1 MRKEEILSRKP
12 YGLYKKVLIINLI
25 MEQNKVKSQKA
36 RMLEARKNSINLFSD
51 IGHRLESVIVKKGV
65 EWIND
70 SKATDIDSSY
80 YSLELMDKPV
90 IWIVAASDVKRDYS
104 VFDKL
109 VRYKVKKVICF
120 GSYETQIKYTFA
132 GITEGYAHK
141 ETLEDALLTALEWS
155 KEGDVVLFSPAC
167 SSFDLYDDYKQRGEH
182 FKSLISNL

>member
-1 MRKEEILSRKP
+1 
-12 YGLYKKVLIINLI
+12 
-25 MEQNKVKSQKA
+25 MEQNKVKSLKA
-36 RMLEARKNSINLFSD
+36 QMLEARKKSMNLFSD
-51 IGHRLESVIVKKGV
+51 IGHRLESVGEKNGV

-80 YSLELMDKPV
+80 YSLELMEKPI
-90 IWIVAASDVKRDYS
+90 IWIVGASDVQRDYS

-141 ETLEDALLTALEWS
+141 ETLEDAVLTAAEWS
-155 KEGDVVLFSPAC
+155 KDGDVVLFSPAC
-167 SSFDLYDDYKQRGEH
+167 SSFDLYDDYRQRGEH
-182 FKSLISNL
+182 FKSLI

>member
-1 MRKEEILSRKP
+1 
-12 YGLYKKVLIINLI
+12 
-25 MEQNKVKSQKA
+25 MEQDKVKSLKA
-36 RMLEARKNSINLFSD
+36 QMLEARKSSINLFSD
-51 IGHRLESVIVKKGV
+51 IGHRLESVFVKKGV

-70 SKATDIDSSY
+70 SKATDVDSSY

-90 IWIVAASDVKRDYS
+90 IWIVGASDVKRDYS

-132 GITEGYAHK
+132 GITDGYAHK
-141 ETLEDALLTALEWS
+141 STLEDALLTASEWS
-155 KEGDVVLFSPAC
+155 QEGDVVLFSPAC

>member
-1 MRKEEILSRKP
+1 
-12 YGLYKKVLIINLI
+12 
-25 MEQNKVKSQKA
+25 MEQNTIKSLKA

-51 IGHRLESVIVKKGV
+51 IGHRLESVGLKNGV

-80 YSLELMDKPV
+80 YSLELMEKPV
-90 IWIVAASDVKRDYS
+90 IWIVGASDVIRDYT

-141 ETLEDALLTALEWS
+141 ETLEDAVSTAAEWS

-182 FKSLISNL
+182 FKSLI

>member
-1 MRKEEILSRKP
+1 
-12 YGLYKKVLIINLI
+12 
-25 MEQNKVKSQKA
+25 MEQNKVKSLKA
-36 RMLEARKNSINLFSD
+36 QMLEARKKSMNLFSD
-51 IGHRLESVIVKKGV
+51 IGHRLESVGEKNGV

-80 YSLELMDKPV
+80 YSLELMEKPI
-90 IWIVAASDVKRDYS
+90 IWIVGASDVERDYS

-141 ETLEDALLTALEWS
+141 ETLEDAVLTAAEWS
-155 KEGDVVLFSPAC
+155 KDGDVVLFSPAC
-167 SSFDLYDDYKQRGEH
+167 SSFDLYDDYRQRGEH
-182 FKSLISNL
+182 FKSLI

>member
-1 MRKEEILSRKP
+1 
-12 YGLYKKVLIINLI
+12 
-25 MEQNKVKSQKA
+25 MEQNKIKGQKA

-51 IGHRLESVIVKKGV
+51 VGHRLESIGIKNGV

-90 IWIVAASDVKRDYS
+90 IWIVGASDVQRDYA

-120 GSYETQIKYTFA
+120 GSGKGYGIKEACIAQILYTFW
-132 GITEGYAHK
+132 I
-141 ETLEDALLTALEWS
+141 L
-155 KEGDVVLFSPAC
+155 DVVLGRHYRYS
-167 SSFDLYDDYKQRGEH
+167 
-182 FKSLISNL
+182 

>member
-1 MRKEEILSRKP
+1 
-12 YGLYKKVLIINLI
+12 
-25 MEQNKVKSQKA
+25 MENNKVKSLKA
-36 RMLEARKNSINLFSD
+36 QVLEARKKSMSLFSD
-51 IGHRLESVIVKKGV
+51 IGHRLESVVVKNDV

-90 IWIVAASDVKRDYS
+90 IWIVGASDVERDYS

-109 VRYKVKKVICF
+109 VRYKVKKIICF

-141 ETLEDALLTALEWS
+141 DTLNEAMVIAQEWT

-182 FKSLISNL
+182 FKSLIPNI

>member
-1 MRKEEILSRKP
+1 
-12 YGLYKKVLIINLI
+12 
-25 MEQNKVKSQKA
+25 MEQNKVKSLKA
-36 RMLEARKNSINLFSD
+36 QMLEARKKSMNLFSD
-51 IGHRLESVIVKKGV
+51 IGHRLESVGVKNGV

-80 YSLELMDKPV
+80 YSLELMEKPI
-90 IWIVAASDVKRDYS
+90 IWIVGASDVERDYS

-141 ETLEDALLTALEWS
+141 ETLEDAVLTAGEWS
-155 KEGDVVLFSPAC
+155 KDGDVVLFSPAC
-167 SSFDLYDDYKQRGEH
+167 SSFDLYDDYRQRGEH
-182 FKSLISNL
+182 FKSLI

>member
-1 MRKEEILSRKP
+1 
-12 YGLYKKVLIINLI
+12 
-25 MEQNKVKSQKA
+25 MEQNKIKGQKA

-51 IGHRLESVIVKKGV
+51 VGHRLESIGLKNGV

-90 IWIVAASDVKRDYS
+90 IWIVGASDVQRDYA

-141 ETLEDALLTALEWS
+141 ETLEGAVLTASEWS

-167 SSFDLYDDYKQRGEH
+167 SSFDLYDDYRQRGEH
-182 FKSLISNL
+182 FKSLI

>member
-1 MRKEEILSRKP
+1 
-12 YGLYKKVLIINLI
+12 
-25 MEQNKVKSQKA
+25 MEQNKIKSRKA

-51 IGHRLESVIVKKGV
+51 IGHRLESVGVKNGV

-80 YSLELMDKPV
+80 YSLELMEKPI
-90 IWIVAASDVKRDYS
+90 IWIVGASDVIRDYT

-141 ETLEDALLTALEWS
+141 ETLEDAVLTAAEWS

-182 FKSLISNL
+182 FKSLI

>member
-1 MRKEEILSRKP
+1 
-12 YGLYKKVLIINLI
+12 
-25 MEQNKVKSQKA
+25 MEKNKVENLKA
-36 RMLEARKNSINLFSD
+36 QILEARKKSMNLFSD
-51 IGHRLESVIVKKGV
+51 IGHRLESVGVKNGV

-80 YSLELMDKPV
+80 YSLELMEKPV
-90 IWIVAASDVKRDYS
+90 IWIVGSSDVLRDYS

-141 ETLEDALLTALEWS
+141 ETLEEAILTAAEWS
-155 KEGDVVLFSPAC
+155 KEDDVVLFSPAC
-167 SSFDLYDDYKQRGEH
+167 SSFNLYDDYSQRGEH
-182 FKSLISNL
+182 FKSLISNI

>member
-1 MRKEEILSRKP
+1 
-12 YGLYKKVLIINLI
+12 
-25 MEQNKVKSQKA
+25 MEQNKVKGLKA
-36 RMLEARKNSINLFSD
+36 QMLEARKKSMNLFSD
-51 IGHRLESVIVKKGV
+51 IGHRLESVGVKNGV

-80 YSLELMDKPV
+80 YSLELMEKPI
-90 IWIVAASDVKRDYS
+90 IWIVGASDVERDYS

-141 ETLEDALLTALEWS
+141 ETLEDAMVTAAEWS
-155 KEGDVVLFSPAC
+155 KDGDVVLFSPAC
-167 SSFDLYDDYKQRGEH
+167 SSFDLYDDYRQRGEH
-182 FKSLISNL
+182 FKSLI